1 MRLLLHICCGPCAVY
16 PVRVLRE
23 AGHEVRG
30 LFFNPNIQ
38 PYQEF
43 ARRLQALEDFARHAG
58 LPVIWH
64 RSYDLEGWL
73 RMVAFREAER
83 CRLCYYLRLRQ
94 AARVARGGGFAAFTS
109 TLLYSRYQKH
119 ELVRELGEQAAR
131 EVGVDFYYQDFREGW
146 TAGVAESRALGLYRQ
161 AYCGCI
167 FSERDRF
174 APRGGGDPEDARK
187 GRLRGEG

>member
-1 MRLLLHICCGPCAVY
+1 MKLLLHICCGPCGVY

-30 LFFNPNIQ
+30 YFFNPNIQ

-43 ARRLQALEDFARHAG
+43 ARRMQAVAEMAAALD
-58 LPVIWH
+58 LPLIWN

-73 RMVAFREAER
+73 RLVAFREGER

-94 AARVARGGGFAAFTS
+94 AARTARGGRFEAFTT

-119 ELVRELGEQAAR
+119 ELIRELGEQVAR
-131 EVGVDFYYQDFREGW
+131 EVGVPFYYQDFREGW
-146 TAGVAESRALGLYRQ
+146 AAGVAESRALGLYRQ

-174 APRGGGDPEDARK
+174 APRAGGLPASPA
-187 GRLRGEG
+187 GEGQEDG